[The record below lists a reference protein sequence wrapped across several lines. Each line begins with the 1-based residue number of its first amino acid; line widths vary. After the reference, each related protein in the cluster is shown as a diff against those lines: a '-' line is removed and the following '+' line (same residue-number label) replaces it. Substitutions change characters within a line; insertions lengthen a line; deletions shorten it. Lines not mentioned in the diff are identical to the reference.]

1 VSAPSGVT
9 LSVSAPSG
17 VTLSEAKGP
26 KPDYS
31 SLDPCVHCGFCLP
44 ACPTYLATGDEADSP
59 RGRIV
64 LMRALERGELAAN
77 DPALVQHLDAC
88 LGCLGCEPVCPSG
101 VGYGRGIETAREQLF
116 AARRLPPVATAV
128 LAIFRR
134 EWLWRPLFT
143 LSRLFRATGIPTLL
157 SGGGRMGFSMGMLA
171 ASSSSRP
178 RAERGGGTLPAD
190 PDRRSGVPIRG
201 RRSLA
206 PLGMTN
212 RPALASPTVALFRG
226 CVMDTLFRHV
236 HDATRRTLEA
246 NGYTVVEPQGQACC
260 GALHEHAGDRAAAE
274 ALARENV
281 AALSG
286 SADYVVVNSAGCG
299 ALLKGYGHLLGT
311 EAAAALAAKVRDV
324 SELLAEVG
332 PRPGGAL
339 PLDVAYDAPCHLQHA
354 QRVQTAPLAVLAAIP
369 ALRLRLLPSSDKCCG
384 SAGIYSVVRP
394 AMARA
399 VLDLKLESFASA
411 VPVPEIVTTGNP
423 GCLMQIGA
431 GVRAAGLAI
440 RVVHPVELLDESY
453 RVGGVYGEGGRA
465 VRRAGGEKVAI
476 ARHPERSEGGIP

>member
-1 VSAPSGVT
+1 MTKPTPAM
-9 LSVSAPSG
+9 
-17 VTLSEAKGP
+17 P

-64 LMRALERGELAAN
+64 LMRALERGELAAD

-116 AARRLPPVATAV
+116 AARRLPWVATLV

-143 LSRLFRATGIPTLL
+143 LSRIFRATGIPTLL
-157 SGGGRMGFSMGMLA
+157 SGAGRLGFSMGMLA
-171 ASSSSRP
+171 ATVPGRKI
-178 RAERGGGTLPAD
+178 RAPKRVTLSEAKGPS
-190 PDRRSGVPIRG
+190 PDAWPLRSAQGDSPQG
-201 RRSLA
+201 
-206 PLGMTN
+206 N
-212 RPALASPTVALFRG
+212 RPTVALFRG

-246 NGYTVVEPQGQACC
+246 NGYTVVEPDGQACC

-281 AALSG
+281 AALAG

-311 EAAAALAAKVRDV
+311 EAAAELAAKVRDI

-339 PLDVAYDAPCHLQHA
+339 PLDVVYDAPCHLQHA

-411 VPVPEIVTTGNP
+411 APVPAIVATGNP

-453 RVGGVYGEGGRA
+453 RVGGVDGDGGQAVGRSGGR
-465 VRRAGGEKVAI
+465 
-476 ARHPERSEGGIP
+476 

>member
-1 VSAPSGVT
+1 
-9 LSVSAPSG
+9 
-17 VTLSEAKGP
+17 
-26 KPDYS
+26 
-31 SLDPCVHCGFCLP
+31 
-44 ACPTYLATGDEADSP
+44 
-59 RGRIV
+59 
-64 LMRALERGELAAN
+64 
-77 DPALVQHLDAC
+77 
-88 LGCLGCEPVCPSG
+88 
-101 VGYGRGIETAREQLF
+101 
-116 AARRLPPVATAV
+116 V
-128 LAIFRR
+128 LAVFRR

-143 LSRLFRATGIPTLL
+143 LSRILRATGIPTLL
-157 SGGGRMGFSMGMLA
+157 SGGGRLGFSMGMLA
-171 ASSSSRP
+171 ATVPGTHNASSS
-178 RAERGGGTLPAD
+178 RAERGTFSPGSEPGIGG
-190 PDRRSGVPIRG
+190 PDRPA
-201 RRSLA
+201 RSLA
-206 PLGMTN
+206 PLGMTSSREPTN
-212 RPALASPTVALFRG
+212 GAASPSPTVALFHG

-274 ALARENV
+274 ALACANV

-354 QRVQTAPLAVLAAIP
+354 QRVQAAPLAVLAAIP

-399 VLDLKLESFASA
+399 VLDLKLDSFASA
-411 VPVPEIVTTGNP
+411 TPVPEIVATGNP

-453 RVGGVYGEGGRA
+453 RVGGVY
-465 VRRAGGEKVAI
+465 
-476 ARHPERSEGGIP
+476 